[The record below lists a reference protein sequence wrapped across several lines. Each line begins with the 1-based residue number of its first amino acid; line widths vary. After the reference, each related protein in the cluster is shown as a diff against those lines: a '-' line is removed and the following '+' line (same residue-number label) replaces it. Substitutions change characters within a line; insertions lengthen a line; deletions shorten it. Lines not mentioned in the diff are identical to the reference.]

1 MTTVRTVEVPTTLG
15 PAVVQVQRPVHA
27 RGTVVLT
34 HGASGRVD
42 GRDVLAV
49 RDGLVAQ
56 GWAVALVHQAWG
68 VAGRRTPPRPG
79 PQDEAWV
86 PVVQAL
92 TTGRGR
98 LPQPLVVAGKSNG
111 ARVAC
116 RTAHLVGAD
125 AVLCLAFPLHPP
137 GRPETSRAGELRA
150 PLAHG
155 IPLHV
160 VQGTR
165 DPFGTPA
172 EVRAE
177 LPDPALVT
185 EVVGE
190 HTVRDTGA
198 LVRAAAAFLAGLGDQ
213 QGAEG

>member
-1 MTTVRTVEVPTTLG
+1 VSTARDLEVQTPLG
-15 PAVVQVQRPVHA
+15 VAVVQVRRPVRA

-49 RDGLVAQ
+49 RDALERD
-56 GWAVALVHQAWG
+56 GWAVALVQQAWG

-79 PQDEAWV
+79 PQDEAWL
-86 PVVQAL
+86 PVVAAL
-92 TTGRGR
+92 TSGRGR
-98 LPQPLVVAGKSNG
+98 LPAPLVQAGKSNG

-116 RTAHLVGAD
+116 RTAALVAAD
-125 AVLCLAFPLHPP
+125 AVLCLSFPLHPP
-137 GRPETSRAGELRA
+137 GRPETSRAAELRA

-160 VQGTR
+160 VQGER
-165 DPFGTPA
+165 DPFGTPD

-177 LPDPALVT
+177 LPAGDWLTAVP
-185 EVVGE
+185 GE
-190 HTVRDTGA
+190 HTVRDTGP
-198 LVRAAAAFLAGLGDQ
+198 LVAAAQAFLARL
-213 QGAEG
+213 APVS

>member
-1 MTTVRTVEVPTTLG
+1 MSAARTLEVATPLG
-15 PAVVQVQRPVHA
+15 PAVVQVLRPVRA
-27 RGTVVLT
+27 LGTVVLT

-49 RDGLVAQ
+49 RDGLVAG

-86 PVVQAL
+86 PVLEAL
-92 TTGRGR
+92 TRGRGR
-98 LPQPLVVAGKSNG
+98 LPAPLVVGGKSNG

-125 AVLCLAFPLHPP
+125 AVLCLSFPLHPP
-137 GRPETSRAGELRA
+137 GKPQTSRAHELRE

-160 VQGTR
+160 VQGSR

-185 EVVGE
+185 EVPGE
-190 HTVRDTGA
+190 HTVKDTGA
-198 LVRAAAAFLAGLGDQ
+198 LVVAATAFLTGVV
-213 QGAEG
+213 GATGRG

>member
-1 MTTVRTVEVPTTLG
+1 MRSARTLEVATPLG
-15 PAVVQVQRPVHA
+15 PARVQVHRPVRA
-27 RGTVVLT
+27 LGTVVLT

-49 RDGLVAQ
+49 RDGLVAA

-68 VAGRRTPPRPG
+68 VAGRRTPPRPA
-79 PQDEAWV
+79 PQDEAWL
-86 PVVQAL
+86 PVVGAL
-92 TTGRGR
+92 TSGRGR
-98 LPQPLVVAGKSNG
+98 LPAPLVLAGKSNG

-116 RTAHLVGAD
+116 RTAHLVAAD
-125 AVLCLAFPLHPP
+125 AVLCLSFPLHPP
-137 GRPETSRAGELRA
+137 GKPETSRAHELRE

-165 DPFGTPA
+165 DPFGTPE

-185 EVVGE
+185 QVPGE
-190 HTVRDTGA
+190 HTVRDTDT
-198 LVRAAAAFLAGLGDQ
+198 LVRVSAAFLAGLV
-213 QGAEG
+213 AR